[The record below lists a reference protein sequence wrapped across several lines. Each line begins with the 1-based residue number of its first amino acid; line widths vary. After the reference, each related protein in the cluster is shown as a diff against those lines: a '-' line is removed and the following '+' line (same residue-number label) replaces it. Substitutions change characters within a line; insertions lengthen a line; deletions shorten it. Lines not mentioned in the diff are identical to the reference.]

1 MSVAELPS
9 PTTQAQ
15 DHSTPLAVPVR
26 RQFLTVEQGIYIAIF
41 ACALLTRLWGL
52 GDRAL
57 HHDETHHAFFSW
69 RLFAGQGYVH
79 DPLLHG
85 PFLYHIGA
93 FIYFLFGDNDYTARL
108 GAALFGS
115 ALVVLPYLIRRELGR
130 GAAILASVAILI
142 SPVFLYVGRFIRHD
156 PYAVVFELVAFIG
169 IVRYASTHRAY
180 WLYITAASLGLMLT
194 TMETFFLYVAI
205 LGSFVGIIFLWRVW
219 RPGIAIAALIGIT
232 IVASVFV
239 LPGEP
244 IGSSDS
250 VQRVAGTYVCPTAGN
265 AFPPANPMDYEPG
278 PVFGFGPLATADNNY
293 ALCVRNQPDDNFGVY
308 FAKLG
313 QFANHPAMFLALGVT
328 TLGLAALYF
337 CIWRRRDTDGLTA
350 WEKAIVHN
358 DGILE
363 AFASLSIGRR
373 VWIALAFFFVLYA
386 LFFTAFFSNMVG
398 VVSGVSGSLLYWLG
412 QHGVQRGSQPDYY
425 YMVLLTLYEPLVLF
439 WSSIGIIMVG
449 FRTGNRLMQWW
460 RTRTADPEHST
471 LQGSG
476 FVSSSG
482 RPVMHVDWT
491 FAMPAFL
498 AWWSIMT
505 VLLYSWAGEKM
516 PWLTLHI
523 VLPLTL
529 LGAWAL
535 ACTLHW
541 GITSVRSYSDVSS
554 NADEQTD
561 VLLERV
567 GQMPLLLIYTSL
579 IFAVVGFAFFI
590 LAVQT
595 SPEQRPDLA
604 VTPPLLFT
612 LAGTLS
618 VIILFSIC
626 YSLLRGVRQALGA
639 AALALTL
646 VTSVYT
652 VRIAYQLSYR
662 WGDVPREMM
671 IYTQTSPDV
680 ARAIEGLEEASILR
694 TGGLDMPI
702 WYDNETIW
710 SWYMRDFTN
719 AQQQSAALSTAPGPE
734 VMAVLMLKENVDAYP
749 QNLQSLDGFR
759 IQQYP
764 LRWWFPED
772 RTYRLPPDWNLAPVT
787 DNSSLLM
794 RLLRNPADD
803 TALVQLWQYLI
814 YRHPPVPL
822 GSADFILAVRPEV
835 AEDLGLGTGEAST
848 NQ

>member
-9 PTTQAQ
+9 PTVQAQ
-15 DHSTPLAVPVR
+15 EHSPPVDVPVR
-26 RQFLTVEQGIYIAIF
+26 RPFLTVEQGIYIAIF

-69 RLFAGQGYVH
+69 RLFAGEGYVH

-115 ALVVLPYLIRRELGR
+115 VLVVLPYLIRRELGR
-130 GAAILASVAILI
+130 GAAILAAVYILI

-169 IVRYASTHRAY
+169 IVRYVSTRRAY
-180 WLYITAASLGLMLT
+180 WLYITAAALGLMLT

-205 LGSFVGIIFLWRVW
+205 FGSFLGLIFLWRVW
-219 RPGIAIAALIGIT
+219 RPGISIAAFVGIT

-244 IGSSDS
+244 IEVGGN
-250 VQRVAGTYVCPTAGN
+250 VQRASGSYVCPTAGN
-265 AFPPANPMDYEPG
+265 AFPPANPMEFEPG
-278 PVFGFGPLATADNNY
+278 PVFGFTPLATADNGY
-293 ALCVRNQPDDNFGVY
+293 SLCVRNQPDDNFAVY
-308 FAKLG
+308 FAKLW

-328 TLGLAALYF
+328 VAGLSALYF
-337 CIWRRRDTDGLTA
+337 FIWRLRGANGQTPWDVAR
-350 WEKAIVHN
+350 VHN

-363 AFASLSIGRR
+363 AFASLTKGPRI
-373 VWIALAFFFVLYA
+373 WIALIFFFVLYA
-386 LFFTAFFSNMVG
+386 LFFTAFFSNTVG
-398 VVSGVSGSLLYWLG
+398 VISGFSGSLLYWLG

-425 YMVLLTLYEPLVLF
+425 YLVILTLYEPLLLF
-439 WSSIGIIMVG
+439 WSSVGILMVS
-449 FRTGNRLMQWW
+449 FM
-460 RTRTADPEHST
+460 
-471 LQGSG
+471 
-476 FVSSSG
+476 VSSRLVKRRLRTVDLDQDTTSDTRFTPSSG
-482 RPVMHVDWT
+482 NSAISMDWT
-491 FAMPAFL
+491 LAMPALL

-505 VLLYSWAGEKM
+505 VLVYSWAGEKM

-529 LGAWAL
+529 LGGWAL
-535 ACTLHW
+535 ARTLHW
-541 GITSVRSYSDVSS
+541 GITAVRSYVPPPSDPDVD
-554 NADEQTD
+554 AD
-561 VLLERV
+561 VLLPRV
-567 GQMPLLLIYTSL
+567 GQVPLLIIYTCL
-579 IFAVVGFAFFI
+579 IFAVVGFAFFV

-595 SPEQRPDLA
+595 NPVQRPNLA
-604 VTPPLLFT
+604 VTPPLLLTFVG
-612 LAGTLS
+612 AQ
-618 VIILFSIC
+618 VAIILFTVC

-639 AALALTL
+639 MFLALTL
-646 VTSVYT
+646 VMSVYT

-680 ARAIEGLEEASILR
+680 DRTIASLEEVSILR

-702 WYDNETIW
+702 WYDNETVW
-710 SWYMRDFTN
+710 NWYMRDFNN
-719 AQQQSAALSTAPGPE
+719 AEQQSPALSAAPGPE
-734 VMAVLMLKENVDAYP
+734 VMAVLMLKENIDTYP
-749 QNLQSLDGFR
+749 QNLESLEGFR

-772 RTYRLPPDWNLAPVT
+772 RTYRLPPDWATAPVT
-787 DNSSLLM
+787 ENSSLLM
-794 RLLRNPADD
+794 RLFRNPTDD

-835 AEDLGLGTGEAST
+835 AEDLGLGTGEASA